1 VTTIAEVYEVEGVHC
16 PHCIA
21 KIAGALQ
28 GVEGLLA
35 ADANLMG
42 EISVRLDGPE
52 ASARVRA
59 AIEGV
64 GFPVLAVRPA
74 A

>member
-1 VTTIAEVYEVEGVHC
+1 
-16 PHCIA
+16 
-21 KIAGALQ
+21 
-28 GVEGLLA
+28 
-35 ADANLMG
+35 MG

-52 ASARVRA
+52 ARERVRA

>member
-1 VTTIAEVYEVEGVHC
+1 MTTVVYEVEGVHC
-16 PHCIA
+16 PRCIA

-42 EISVRLDGPE
+42 EISVRLEEPAAHD
-52 ASARVRA
+52 RVRA
-59 AIEGV
+59 ALEGA
-64 GFPVLAVRPA
+64 GFPVAAVREVA
-74 A
+74 